1 MVQRLKIPLACLS
14 LLLIPMA
21 AILISDEINWSIFDF
36 LVMGVLLF
44 SFGIGINLI
53 LKNTKN
59 PKNRIAFF
67 TMLILIFSLIWIELA
82 VGIFGSPFAGS

>member
-1 MVQRLKIPLACLS
+1 MVERFKIPLYCLS

-21 AILISDEINWSIFDF
+21 TMLISDEINWSIFDF

-44 SFGIGINLI
+44 SFGISINLV

-59 PKNRIAFF
+59 SKIRITFF
-67 TMLILIFSLIWIELA
+67 TILILIFSLIWIELA
-82 VGIFGSPFAGS
+82 VGIFESPFAGS

>member
-1 MVQRLKIPLACLS
+1 MVERFKIPLACLS

-21 AILISDEINWSIFDF
+21 TMLISDEINWSIFDF

-44 SFGIGINLI
+44 YFGISINLV

-59 PKNRIAFF
+59 SKIRITFF
-67 TMLILIFSLIWIELA
+67 TILILIFSLIWIELA
-82 VGIFGSPFAGS
+82 VGIFESPFAGS

>member
-1 MVQRLKIPLACLS
+1 MIERLKIPLACLS

-21 AILISDEINWSIFDF
+21 TMLISDEINWSIFDF

-44 SFGIGINLI
+44 SLGISINLV

-59 PKNRIAFF
+59 FKIRITFF
-67 TMLILIFSLIWIELA
+67 TILILIFSLIWIELA
-82 VGIFGSPFAGS
+82 VGIFESPFAGS

>member
-1 MVQRLKIPLACLS
+1 MVYCLS

-21 AILISDEINWSIFDF
+21 TMLISDEINWSIFDF

-44 SFGIGINLI
+44 SFGISINLV

-59 PKNRIAFF
+59 SKIRITFF
-67 TMLILIFSLIWIELA
+67 TILILIFSLIWIELA
-82 VGIFGSPFAGS
+82 VGIFESPFAGS